1 MFRYDPQRSGH
12 STTTAPITNPILWS
26 YEIGSFIDA
35 SPVVAD
41 GKVYVGFCDRGVYCL
56 DSSSGSLIWNYM
68 TGWLVLSSPAVAN
81 GRVYIGSYDESVYCF
96 GSIPPVAVTASVNDV
111 TVMKKSLNLA
121 WTRSTDPQF
130 AKYEVFRSVSSG
142 VLGTS
147 IADITNITTT
157 NMDITGLS
165 PSTTY
170 YFTVRIWNT
179 FGLYSDSTQI
189 SVTTAAPPT
198 AVTVS
203 PSAVT
208 KNSLSLTWGA
218 SSESFFAR
226 YEVYQSAIQGNLGT
240 LIETITSKTTT
251 SLTVDNLSQGT
262 TYYFTV
268 RTIDS
273 EGLYADSTQI
283 AVTTALPLWLQPW
296 FLGLIVAVIAI
307 VIIVVVL
314 LMRKK
319 KTPPPPP
326 TTGTT

>member
-1 MFRYDPQRSGH
+1 
-12 STTTAPITNPILWS
+12 
-26 YEIGSFIDA
+26 
-35 SPVVAD
+35 
-41 GKVYVGFCDRGVYCL
+41 
-56 DSSSGSLIWNYM
+56 
-68 TGWLVLSSPAVAN
+68 
-81 GRVYIGSYDESVYCF
+81 
-96 GSIPPVAVTASVNDV
+96 
-111 TVMKKSLNLA
+111 MKKRLNLA

-130 AKYEVFRSVSSG
+130 AKYEIFRSVSSG

-147 IADITNITTT
+147 IADITNIATT
-157 NMDITGLS
+157 NMDVAGLS

-208 KNSLSLTWGA
+208 ENSLSLTWGA

>member
-1 MFRYDPQRSGH
+1 
-12 STTTAPITNPILWS
+12 
-26 YEIGSFIDA
+26 
-35 SPVVAD
+35 
-41 GKVYVGFCDRGVYCL
+41 
-56 DSSSGSLIWNYM
+56 
-68 TGWLVLSSPAVAN
+68 
-81 GRVYIGSYDESVYCF
+81 
-96 GSIPPVAVTASVNDV
+96 
-111 TVMKKSLNLA
+111 
-121 WTRSTDPQF
+121 
-130 AKYEVFRSVSSG
+130 
-142 VLGTS
+142 
-147 IADITNITTT
+147 
-157 NMDITGLS
+157 MDITGLS

-170 YFTVRIWNT
+170 YFTIRIWNT